1 MPPGSE
7 VYLHYVLHRRVR
19 LTIAL
24 GTPTGPCGTLNV
36 KRRYFPL
43 HRPAAGT
50 WSLQFDQRKS
60 YSQRDPAC
68 HSRPGPAVPLV
79 IRRSVDAALTRI
91 EGRPLR

>member
-1 MPPGSE
+1 MPLGKE

-19 LTIAL
+19 LTVAL
-24 GTPTGPCGTLNV
+24 GMPTGPCGTLNV

-60 YSQRDPAC
+60 YSSATRPA
-68 HSRPGPAVPLV
+68 
-79 IRRSVDAALTRI
+79 IRGRVLLFRSSSAAASM
-91 EGRPLR
+91 LR